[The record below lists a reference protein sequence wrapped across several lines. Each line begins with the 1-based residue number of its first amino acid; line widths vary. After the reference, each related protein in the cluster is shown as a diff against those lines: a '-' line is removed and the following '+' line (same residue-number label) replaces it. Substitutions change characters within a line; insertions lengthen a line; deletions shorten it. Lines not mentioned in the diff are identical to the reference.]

1 MSGVSHLRRRA
12 CGMPAL
18 VLRNLTIPKPPQLS
32 TANVIL
38 TGIHVHV
45 SWRRLNAGASL
56 SRLTMPAF
64 VESLIASHVDTVRD
78 GLSRLLE
85 PFNCNVGVLVSLSAF
100 DVDMWDRLRNLRVFD
115 RGRLLW
121 SHR

>member
-1 MSGVSHLRRRA
+1 
-12 CGMPAL
+12 MPAL
-18 VLRNLTIPKPPQLS
+18 VLRNLTILKPPQVS
-32 TANVIL
+32 TAGSLRLTDTSVIL

-45 SWRRLNAGASL
+45 RRRSLNAGARL
-56 SRLTMPAF
+56 CRLTMPALL
-64 VESLIASHVDTVRD
+64 ESLSPGYVDAVRD